1 MTLPET
7 LLTALLA
14 ASTGAG
20 FVGADTIAAVQVDRA
35 AIEKFFAGDASEEPP
50 LVHPVHIV
58 EVQAEPV
65 TPHPVTDYDDCPP
78 CGRG

>member
-1 MTLPET
+1 MMTLPET

-20 FVGADTIAAVQVDRA
+20 FIGADTMAAVQVDRA
-35 AIEKFFAGDASEEPP
+35 AIEKFFAGERLEEPP
-50 LVHPVHIV
+50 LVHPVRSKIEEATTQFVGH
-58 EVQAEPV
+58 
-65 TPHPVTDYDDCPP
+65 DDCPP